1 MLRIILLWKLLGQRK
16 IGVSRVANF
25 AKNQMSYFLKR
36 ETASRSPSILIV
48 EPTNVCNIACYS
60 CRDENNKIYNHF
72 YKEHPE
78 TIPLGKISIEVYKSV
93 IDELKD
99 DILIAVLYVQGE
111 PLLYKGIYGMIK
123 YATERNVPTMTATNG
138 MPLTID
144 ASRKLVENGLDF
156 IKIAVSGFTQKTYGI
171 YHIGGDIEVI
181 KENIKGLVNARN
193 EKKSHL
199 YIMIDYILFDY
210 NRDEFSLFK
219 EFCEKLGIK
228 CITRHG
234 LLPIS
239 FKEGNV
245 EMERVEPKSSLC
257 DWLWHV
263 AVINWDGSVWP
274 CCQFPVASDPI
285 TLGNIDNNGC
295 SLKSIWNSEKYRSF
309 RRQHI
314 RKGRSKF
321 FVCDRCDWEGVGLQA
336 LKERKP
342 QNL

>member
-1 MLRIILLWKLLGQRK
+1 MIRVRILWNLLWQKK
-16 IGVSRVANF
+16 ITISRVINLVR
-25 AKNQMSYFLKR
+25 NQASYYLKS
-36 ETASRSPSILIV
+36 ETASQSPSILIV

-60 CRDENNKIYNHF
+60 CRDENKRIYSHF

-78 TIPLGKISIEVYKSV
+78 TIPLGKINIEVYKSV
-93 IDELKD
+93 IDELKN

-111 PLLYKGIYGMIK
+111 PLLYKGIHEMIK

-144 ASRKLVENGLDF
+144 ACRNLVENGLDF
-156 IKIAVSGFTQKTYGI
+156 IKIAVSGFTQKTYGR

-181 KENIKGLVNARN
+181 KENIKRLVNARN
-193 EKKSHL
+193 EKKSNL
-199 YIMIDYILFDY
+199 YIMVDYILFDY
-210 NRDEFSLFK
+210 NRDEFHLFNK
-219 EFCEKLGIK
+219 FCERLGIK

-239 FKEGNV
+239 FKNGNA
-245 EMERVEPKSSLC
+245 EMERVKPKRRLC

-285 TLGNIDNNGC
+285 TLGNIDSNGY

-314 RKGRSKF
+314 RHGRSKA

-336 LKERKP
+336 VKERIP

>member
-16 IGVSRVANF
+16 IGVRRVANF

-60 CRDENNKIYNHF
+60 CRDENNRIYNHF
-72 YKEHPE
+72 YKEHPR
-78 TIPLGKISIEVYKSV
+78 TIPLGKISIDVYKSV

-111 PLLYKGIYGMIK
+111 PLLYKGIFGMIK

-181 KENIKGLVNARN
+181 KENIKGLVNAKK

-199 YIMIDYILFDY
+199 YIMIDYVLFDY
-210 NRDEFSLFK
+210 NRDEFFLFE

-234 LLPIS
+234 LLPLL

-314 RKGRSKF
+314 RKGRSKT